1 MVEFEEGNY
10 YPGTINTDG
19 TSAKDRKHTRGRW
32 GVLFDD
38 CTRDRFHDDADDG
51 ERFCIPFCE

>member
-19 TSAKDRKHTRGRW
+19 DSAKDRKHSRGRW
-32 GVLFDD
+32 EVLFDD
-38 CTRDRFHDDADDG
+38 CTKDRFHDQADDG
-51 ERFCIPFCE
+51 GCS